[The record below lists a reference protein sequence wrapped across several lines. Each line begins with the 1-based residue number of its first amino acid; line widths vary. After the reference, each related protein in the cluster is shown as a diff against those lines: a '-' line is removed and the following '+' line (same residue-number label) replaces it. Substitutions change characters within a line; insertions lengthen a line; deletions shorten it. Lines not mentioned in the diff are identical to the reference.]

1 VTGDPKIL
9 PEVSGENSLTYCRAK
24 HKVKSAASQGRGGRV
39 SRDSWGHSSTD
50 LRRRVG
56 SFGLRSHGPCFP
68 NSGPSS
74 SSGSRGGGFVE
85 GMQNK
90 ISGLEFRVLGLE
102 YIEGVIREVSH
113 LELVGGDEVLD
124 GLLLHLALVNSLA
137 LIKLLEENNL
147 AVLVLGVLVN
157 SLVVGGSEGHVL
169 NVGSDRL
176 EELVIISVP
185 GQRGLKLEFGSAH
198 VMLKS

>member
-1 VTGDPKIL
+1 MLFKLRPKL
-9 PEVSGENSLTYCRAK
+9 ELRLSG
-24 HKVKSAASQGRGGRV
+24 
-39 SRDSWGHSSTD
+39 
-50 LRRRVG
+50 
-56 SFGLRSHGPCFP
+56 
-68 NSGPSS
+68 
-74 SSGSRGGGFVE
+74 GGGFVE

-102 YIEGVIREVSH
+102 YIEGVIRGVSH

-124 GLLLHLALVNSLA
+124 GLLLHLALVHSLA

-157 SLVVGGSEGHVL
+157 SLVVGGSEGHIL

-176 EELVIISVP
+176 KELVIISVP

-198 VMLKS
+198 VMPKS